1 MAQPDTPSKMHSRD
15 DSYYWEPVVFLV
27 EGALFKLPKL
37 HLAQGSQRFAEFYG
51 LLENDSSDDDAV
63 VAAATGSSQCTSV
76 IPLGV
81 TAEDFRSFLAVLYPK
96 NAQTQANLTKE
107 QWLSV
112 LKLATQWHFEH
123 MRKTAIAQLERLPL
137 TPVEKVLLGRQ
148 FYVSEWL
155 LSGYKRL
162 VRQETPIAVEDAKEI
177 GFETSLRLYLCRE
190 SQRHIEDDDYL
201 QTTFRDDLDSLA
213 KGLASLDFEPA
224 TPGLEPRTSEA
235 GSQTMTSE
243 SSTAEAAT
251 QTTETEDLA
260 TKMRVKELEAELKQ
274 MQNDFN
280 TDYSALRRNLADH
293 ERKAKES
300 ALAMGEMKE
309 RFEKERRILED
320 TTSESK
326 KKLYEKEIA
335 AARYRQERDQK
346 MKESGDM
353 ANKVLTLDE
362 QLTQMEKQ
370 VANTNKANAVL
381 RDQVN
386 HLNREVKLT
395 TDTISRYRQERNSA
409 KAEVTALTEKLARLQ
424 EKYSKAKASW
434 SQSFHEQAA
443 QRFAVGSKRP
453 ADSDLAPRLLGRSH
467 QELYQPFKPVDRYPA
482 PSPKR
487 IKRL

>member
-137 TPVEKVLLGRQ
+137 TPVEK
-148 FYVSEWL
+148 WL

-260 TKMRVKELEAELKQ
+260 TKMR
-274 MQNDFN
+274 
-280 TDYSALRRNLADH
+280 SDH
-293 ERKAKES
+293 ERKAKE
-300 ALAMGEMKE
+300 E
-309 RFEKERRILED
+309 RFATDRRILED
-320 TTSESK
+320 TANESK

-335 AARYRQERDQK
+335 AAKYRQERDQM

-353 ANKVLTLDE
+353 TNKVLALDE

-370 VANTNKANAVL
+370 ASNSSKANAVL

-386 HLNREVKLT
+386 HFNREVKLA

-453 ADSDLAPRLLGRSH
+453 ADSDLAPRPLARGH
-467 QELYQPFKPVDRYPA
+467 KELYQPFKPVDRYPA